1 MNMLNW
7 KSKKNV
13 RYTLDWKVDLSNGD
27 CFARVTRTVFYGLV
41 PNPAEET
48 KFQAHV
54 TKTTL
59 RMYPWPGQTVFK
71 MPVTGEYEKLVTIL
85 KAFYSGT
92 NKSKD
97 FYYWELPEE
106 DITFDPKQVA
116 TIAVS
121 DPVAKPKKKK
131 GRVPRKKGPDEIWQ
145 KTT

>member
-1 MNMLNW
+1 MPTF
-7 KSKKNV
+7 KKNV
-13 RYTLDWKVDLSNGD
+13 RYALDWKVDLSNGD
-27 CFARVTRTVFYGLV
+27 CFARVTRSVFYGLNA
-41 PNPAEET
+41 NPAEET
-48 KFQAHV
+48 RFQAHV

-59 RMYPWPGQTVFK
+59 RMYPWPGQEVFK
-71 MPVTGEYEKLVTIL
+71 MPATAEYEKLVAVL
-85 KAFYSGT
+85 KAFYAGA

-106 DITFDPKQVA
+106 DIAFVPKPLA

-121 DPVAKPKKKK
+121 DPVAKPKKKR

>member
-1 MNMLNW
+1 MNMRK
-7 KSKKNV
+7 KSV
-13 RYTLDWKVDLSNGD
+13 RYGLDWKVDESNGD
-27 CFARVTRTVFYGLV
+27 CFARITRSVFYSLN

-54 TKTTL
+54 GKTTL
-59 RMYPWPGQTVFK
+59 RLYPWPGQDVFK
-71 MPVTGEYEKLVTIL
+71 MPDTVEYEKLVTIL
-85 KAFYSGT
+85 KAFYAGA

-106 DITFDPKQVA
+106 DIAFVPKPLT